1 MSAIG
6 GPAPGGGASLAGPP
20 ALLGWRV
27 FPGENRQLRAL
38 RGWLE
43 TLLPDC
49 PERHDL
55 LAVATELASNAVK
68 HTASGRGGTF
78 AVALMGGARV
88 MRVAVADGGAQAGPR
103 MQEEPAGE
111 NGRGLL
117 IVCGLSVCTGTC
129 GDEHGRLVWAEIPW
143 RVPCTVTAL
152 PPAGQPATGRAARGH
167 RPLPDGQRPG
177 PATSEPVTSGQPGEP
192 EPCEPEPCR
201 HCVPA

>member
-6 GPAPGGGASLAGPP
+6 GPAPGGGAPTAGQPP
-20 ALLGWRV
+20 LLGWRV
-27 FPGENRQLRAL
+27 FPGENRQLRVL

-49 PERHDL
+49 PERHDV

-78 AVALMGGARV
+78 AVALLGGARV

-117 IVCGLSVCTGTC
+117 IVHGLSACTGAC
-129 GDEHGRLVWAEIPW
+129 GDSRGRLVWAEVPW
-143 RVPCTVTAL
+143 RAHCTVTAL
-152 PPAGQPATGRAARGH
+152 PPAGQVAAGRPARGH
-167 RPLPDGQRPG
+167 RPLPDGQRP
-177 PATSEPVTSGQPGEP
+177 ATSEPVPGEPSGEP
-192 EPCEPEPCR
+192 EPSEPEPCR
-201 HCVPA
+201 QSVPA